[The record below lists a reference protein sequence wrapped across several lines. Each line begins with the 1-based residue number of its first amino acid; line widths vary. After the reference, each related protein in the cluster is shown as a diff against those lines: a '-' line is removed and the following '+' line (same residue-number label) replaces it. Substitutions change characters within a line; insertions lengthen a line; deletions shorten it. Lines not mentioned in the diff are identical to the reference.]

1 MLSVKILQQ
10 DSKSVLG
17 LHQRFAERW
26 ANTPDSDLHDPI
38 LIKHFFIVP
47 LHCSWAIK
55 TSSRQRKLDA
65 QAEILCGGRITAA
78 RQERCVGLTV
88 IIETHGKEFAEGIIG
103 RETQFQSIVAAAGTA
118 YH

>member
-1 MLSVKILQQ
+1 MRWER
-10 DSKSVLG
+10 
-17 LHQRFAERW
+17 RFV
-26 ANTPDSDLHDPI
+26 TCPPSDNLA
-38 LIKHFFIVP
+38 KYNVFFIVP
-47 LHCSWAIK
+47 LQRSWAIK
-55 TSSRQRKLDA
+55 TSSRQRELDA

-78 RQERCVGLTV
+78 RQERGVSLTV

>member
-1 MLSVKILQQ
+1 MI
-10 DSKSVLG
+10 
-17 LHQRFAERW
+17 RY
-26 ANTPDSDLHDPI
+26 
-38 LIKHFFIVP
+38 FFKWTQLMRIFF
-47 LHCSWAIK
+47 L
-55 TSSRQRKLDA
+55 SRQRELDA

-78 RQERCVGLTV
+78 RQERGIGLTV